1 MLDKTQLGMC
11 GAYCG
16 DCGWKE
22 STNCQGCQA
31 CGGKMFWG
39 TCEVAL
45 CCIEKGITHCG
56 LCPDLPCEKLQ
67 QVFDH
72 PDHGDRGQRLV
83 NLKAWAKGEDTFIP
97 LVPKKGE
104 NE

>member
-22 STNCQGCQA
+22 STNCKGCQA
-31 CGGKMFWG
+31 CGGQMFWG

-45 CCIEKGITHCG
+45 CCIEKGVTHCG
-56 LCPDLPCEKLQ
+56 LCSELPCDKLQ
-67 QVFDH
+67 QVFDN
-72 PDHGDRGQRLV
+72 PDHGDRGQRLA
-83 NLKAWAKGEDTFIP
+83 NLKAWANGEDTFIP
-97 LVPKKGE
+97 LVPKDGE
-104 NE
+104 DE